1 MGLVPLGKSLPAP
14 GGITGQAISHLEQ
27 NNLRLLLVDTVSRA
41 IHKAK
46 TVGSQHEELSYDLY
60 KRCVGRDTAPTKI

>member
-1 MGLVPLGKSLPAP
+1 MGLVPLGKSLPVP

-46 TVGSQHEELSYDLY
+46 TVGSQHE
-60 KRCVGRDTAPTKI
+60 